1 MKIQCINSG
10 NNKLITKGN
19 EYEVIAET
27 EDRFTLLN
35 DKGIQKN
42 YARNLFEVEIIP
54 LVKKVDIIDGLEA
67 ETSIVNSDKKQG
79 FSILIKIK
87 DKENYTYEEGYLLDI
102 STSDI
107 SCGIKTVSGVD
118 GLMNFV
124 DNFKQDFSNYLDEN
138 IEDFKIDEDFDFD
151 SFYKE
156 IVDLLIDDLI
166 EEYRN
171 ECLFL
176 LLSTNLTNNE
186 FYNEDVINSLN
197 ENSEID
203 LFGINP
209 NSENDIK
216 LWVLKC
222 N

>member
-1 MKIQCINSG
+1 
-10 NNKLITKGN
+10 
-19 EYEVIAET
+19 
-27 EDRFTLLN
+27 
-35 DKGIQKN
+35 
-42 YARNLFEVEIIP
+42 
-54 LVKKVDIIDGLEA
+54 
-67 ETSIVNSDKKQG
+67 
-79 FSILIKIK
+79 
-87 DKENYTYEEGYLLDI
+87 
-102 STSDI
+102 
-107 SCGIKTVSGVD
+107 
-118 GLMNFV
+118 MNFV